1 MTHDSRR
8 ITLISSGPSRREW
21 LQSPL
26 TPSRVITADS
36 LNVLRHALAG
46 GVEELHADVERV
58 VLDRC
63 GSASDYLTVLATLP
77 VEFAGDVVMVCSD
90 GKAFLSATGRGGDR
104 VLYVLTESDLDFYFE
119 AHQLVKGTHSE
130 AALQAALANP
140 ASVWM
145 RAAA

>member
-1 MTHDSRR
+1 MTYESRR
-8 ITLISSGPSRREW
+8 ITLICSGSPRREW

-26 TPSRVITADS
+26 TPSRVITVDS
-36 LNVLRHALAG
+36 LAVLTHALAG

-63 GSASDYLTVLATLP
+63 GSASDFLTVLATLP
-77 VEFAGDVVMVCSD
+77 VEFTGDVVMVCSD

-104 VLYVLTESDLDFYFE
+104 VLYLLAESDLDFYLE
-119 AHQLVKGTHSE
+119 AHQLVKGPHTE
-130 AALQAALANP
+130 DVLRAALTNP
-140 ASVWM
+140 ASVWL